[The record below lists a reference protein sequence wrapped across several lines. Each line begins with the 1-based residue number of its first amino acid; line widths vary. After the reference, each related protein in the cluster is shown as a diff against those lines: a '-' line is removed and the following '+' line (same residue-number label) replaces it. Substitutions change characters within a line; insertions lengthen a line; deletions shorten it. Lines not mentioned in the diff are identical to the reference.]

1 MEAPHCA
8 KILMSVLWEFTIA
21 MKIKLAET
29 LTDFTNVLQ
38 ILIFRYKYF
47 SFKIQRLNKE
57 DYL

>member
-57 DYL
+57 D